1 MSNNARN
8 PTMGNDLNI
17 IDRTIAFFAP
27 QKAWERMQYRRAL
40 GGYKAGDQN
49 ASRANWQPMI
59 GTGESINKVSRDR
72 MRARARDAE
81 RNSDIANGILLAY
94 QRNVVGR
101 GFNLQARTEDDT
113 FNKAAEKLW
122 RHWSKPENCDLTG
135 QQSLREMLNMITQR
149 TQVDGGIVIVKT
161 YVQDKKYPFKVQI
174 REVDDIDAMGRME
187 ADNGNVICNGIE
199 LDQYN
204 RPVAYYLK
212 ETDPNGFSDYKV
224 TRVEA
229 DRIIYFWQRR
239 RPTEYREISRL
250 ARTLPRIR
258 DTDDYL
264 DTVSFAH
271 KIAASL
277 ALVITQKFPDG
288 IAGGIGR
295 KVQGLLEKN
304 GRTYT

>member
-135 QQSLREMLNMITQR
+135 QQSLREM
-149 TQVDGGIVIVKT
+149 
-161 YVQDKKYPFKVQI
+161 
-174 REVDDIDAMGRME
+174 
-187 ADNGNVICNGIE
+187 C
-199 LDQYN
+199 
-204 RPVAYYLK
+204 
-212 ETDPNGFSDYKV
+212 
-224 TRVEA
+224 
-229 DRIIYFWQRR
+229 
-239 RPTEYREISRL
+239 
-250 ARTLPRIR
+250 
-258 DTDDYL
+258 
-264 DTVSFAH
+264 
-271 KIAASL
+271 
-277 ALVITQKFPDG
+277 
-288 IAGGIGR
+288 
-295 KVQGLLEKN
+295 
-304 GRTYT
+304 